1 MSLYRTQDD
10 ECYLT
15 TQKHCPCIEF
25 GATDGRRHGFHS
37 SQLLS
42 YRLET
47 VGTREGDPPERLTLA
62 FTTADVLITGW
73 HLDRIADRIRDGD
86 LLSVRPN
93 APNAREKNSLPNSY
107 ANVESPKSLV
117 ASVTVTPFTQK

>member
-1 MSLYRTQDD
+1 MSLNRTQDD

-25 GATDGRRHGFHS
+25 VATDGQRHGFHS

-47 VGTREGDPPERLTLA
+47 GGTREGDPAEKLTLA

-73 HLDRIADRIRDGD
+73 HLGRIADRIRDGD

-93 APNAREKNSLPNSY
+93 APNAREGSSFQNRY
-107 ANVESPKSLV
+107 ANVESPKSRV
-117 ASVTVTPFTQK
+117 ASVTVTPITQK